1 MGTNNALRLGAS
13 QAEMDRLRGSP
24 VLRLEGATK
33 IYGATVALH
42 DITLNV
48 PDNAYVALLGASG
61 SGKTVLLR
69 TIAGFETLDR
79 GSVLIKGQSVNGV
92 PAHRR
97 NIGFVFQNFA
107 LFPHLNVSDNVAF
120 GLRHAGQPLEA
131 KALDARVRAMV
142 DLVGLSGLEHRAVTQ
157 ISGGQRQRVALARTL
172 VTEPQ
177 LVLLDEPLGALDAN
191 LRTRM
196 CGELRR
202 IREGLG
208 VTFLHVTGSETEAL
222 AMGDQVIVLD
232 EGHIAQV
239 GLPDRVY
246 SRPSDA
252 RVARF
257 LNCYNLID
265 GRVVPG
271 GFEAEGR
278 ALPCGAAAAEGV
290 EVYAIRQ
297 DLIAVRPTT
306 ADSAAGEPLLPATF
320 VASEYSGPAVTSFFQ
335 LPSGA
340 VITVED
346 HLSHRQP
353 QTFEKGRAYGLT
365 WKADDALLLLRRAGA
380 AP

>member
-1 MGTNNALRLGAS
+1 MPLAAPQANHQRPRGA
-13 QAEMDRLRGSP
+13 P
-24 VLRLEGATK
+24 VLRLDGVSK
-33 IYGATVALH
+33 SFGSKVALN
-42 DITLNV
+42 DIALTI
-48 PDNAYVALLGASG
+48 PDNAYVALLGSSG

-79 GSVLIKGQSVNGV
+79 GSILLKGQSVAGV

-107 LFPHLNVSDNVAF
+107 LFPHLSVFDNIAF
-120 GLRHAGQPLEA
+120 GLRNAAGRRLEA
-131 KALDARVRAMV
+131 ATIGAEVRAMV
-142 DLVGLSGLEHRAVTQ
+142 ELVGLGGLEHRAVTQ

-172 VTEPQ
+172 VTKPQ

-202 IREGLG
+202 IRERLG

-246 SRPSDA
+246 TRPRDA

-257 LNCYNLID
+257 LNCYNLIE
-265 GRVVPG
+265 GRLAPG

-278 ALPCGAAAAEGV
+278 MLPCGAAAAADAA
-290 EVYAIRQ
+290 VYAIRQ
-297 DLIAVRPTT
+297 DLITVCPAT
-306 ADSAAGEPLLPATF
+306 ADPGAGIPLLPATF
-320 VASEYSGPAVTSFFQ
+320 VASEYSGPAVTSFFK

-346 HLSHRQP
+346 HLSHRAP
-353 QTFEKGRAYGLT
+353 QSFEQGRSYGLT
-365 WKADDALLLLRRAGA
+365 WQADDALLLARRAGA
-380 AP
+380 AA

>member
-1 MGTNNALRLGAS
+1 MPLAS
-13 QAEMDRLRGSP
+13 EATQPDRRSSGP
-24 VLRLEGATK
+24 VLRLDGVTK
-33 IYGATVALH
+33 AYGSKVAL
-42 DITLNV
+42 DGLSLSV
-48 PDNAYVALLGASG
+48 PDNAYVALLGSSG

-79 GSVLIKGQSVNGV
+79 GTILLKGAPVGGV

-107 LFPHLNVSDNVAF
+107 LFPHLNVFENVAF
-120 GLRHAGQPLEA
+120 GLKNRTEDRPDARS
-131 KALDARVRAMV
+131 LDAKVEAIIG
-142 DLVGLSGLEHRAVTQ
+142 LVGLGGLERRAVNQ

-202 IREGLG
+202 LRERLG

-232 EGHIAQV
+232 EGRIAQV
-239 GLPDRVY
+239 DTPDRVY
-246 SRPSDA
+246 TRPLDA

-257 LNCYNLID
+257 LNCYNLIE
-265 GRVVPG
+265 GRMGQG

-278 ALPCGAAAAEGV
+278 TLPCAQVGPADVG
-290 EVYAIRQ
+290 VYAVRQ
-297 DLIAVRPTT
+297 DLITVLPQASSLP
-306 ADSAAGEPLLPATF
+306 SARASLPATF
-320 VASEYSGPAVTSFFQ
+320 VASEFSGPAVTSFFR
-335 LPSGA
+335 LPGGA
-340 VITVED
+340 VVTVEA
-346 HLSHRQP
+346 HRSHREPQP
-353 QTFEKGRAYGLT
+353 FEPGGTYDLT
-365 WKADDALLLLRRAGA
+365 WKTEDALLLPRRAGA
-380 AP
+380 AA